1 MRHSPHAGHASA
13 HHSGARE
20 GSFERHERYVDAR
33 ARRGGHRDE
42 RGRDR
47 ASRPR
52 HREAGD
58 DARVGAVE
66 PDRAPRGASP
76 SRGALPAIDAR
87 VRRARAHAARRDRR
101 AGRARRRAAR
111 RRARRGGPGGAA
123 REAGQGRSGDA
134 VDAERRRRRAGRRGR
149 LQRGEKRGRLGNPSR
164 RSFEGHSKK
173 RLRLAR
179 EPRTARPRP
188 TVPAQGAT
196 HLPALRGVDGEV
208 FPVAL
213 RVARL
218 CVFLRRL
225 RRGVRRAGRA
235 RSRRAAPRFA
245 RARRASCCTAPSSRT
260 SRRRR

>member
-1 MRHSPHAGHASA
+1 MRVRSNDMNAMSMRALGGAGIATRGDA
-13 HHSGARE
+13 TAR
-20 GSFERHERYVDAR
+20 
-33 ARRGGHRDE
+33 
-42 RGRDR
+42 RDR
-47 ASRPR
+47 ATERRVTTRASARSSPTE
-52 HREAGD
+52 RERFA
-58 DARVGAVE
+58 A
-66 PDRAPRGASP
+66 AS
-76 SRGALPAIDAR
+76 ALPAIDAR
-87 VRRARAHAARRDRR
+87 GSARPRPPRVVIGALDGRGGAQRV
-101 AGRARRRAAR
+101 GRARRR
-111 RRARRGGPGGAA
+111 PGGAA

-218 CVFLRRL
+218 CVLRRL
-225 RRGVRRAGRA
+225 RGRA
-235 RSRRAAPRFA
+235 LGARAVAARRSALRARAA
-245 RARRASCCTAPSSRT
+245 RRCTAPSSRT